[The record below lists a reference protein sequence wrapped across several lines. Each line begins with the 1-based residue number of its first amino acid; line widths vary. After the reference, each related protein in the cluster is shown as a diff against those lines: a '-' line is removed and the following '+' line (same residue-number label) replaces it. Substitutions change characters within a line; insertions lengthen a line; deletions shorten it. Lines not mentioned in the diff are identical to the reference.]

1 VTDQPQTRQTRRP
14 CAVHRT
20 HVPPSRINEVHHVWP
35 LGDDGPDIPDNRV
48 VVCATGHNNI
58 HDLLNAYRAAK
69 GDPGWSVRRRYSRG
83 ERDLAALG
91 WARIQRGAM

>member
-1 VTDQPQTRQTRRP
+1 
-14 CAVHRT
+14 
-20 HVPPSRINEVHHVWP
+20 
-35 LGDDGPDIPDNRV
+35 V